1 MKLTKSIGLT
11 LIILI
16 TLTACSPKKLPEENT
31 NISVTEPVKVA
42 PTIVSIEASADRS
55 YQDFFSE
62 DPSSQLTQYITDIYH
77 PDKTLYN
84 LLFEAV
90 MNKEKSVDISS
101 YDLTPK
107 QIMNTVSS
115 IYEQAGLQLFYLNR
129 VNWSKD
135 YKTISITY
143 RPYSDAQIKKDQ
155 DTFYSKMNHLLYNV
169 APNHYDPYQKFFAVY
184 DYVTKHSAYTDDI
197 NDETTTTPSSLLVNQ
212 KSICGGF
219 STIANYVLN
228 FVGVPTDYISNE
240 AHAWNLV
247 NLLGNYYY
255 TDFTWGSDYTI
266 NYSNLNTALMNYQ
279 ARMEGLDHLG
289 YGDQKIIVGY
299 PGGLEETPKDS
310 ADNRYDFLRNI
321 YNNYALDIDHDWIYY
336 SDAQGIRRIHLDG
349 TGEELV
355 ISEPGFQL
363 KSFNGVLY
371 FTDENHKLY
380 QWEEGKD
387 PVILDAS
394 AVNALELIDGKLLY
408 KIEYDITDVHE
419 IDLSKFVLEDFQANS
434 SHHFESYQLPKQ
446 QTFQIVITFSDQM
459 LSQPL
464 EDHIGLFSST
474 GREIPI
480 SMVWQEDHK
489 KLMIRLKAYINQEE
503 EVSLKVLSGIEA
515 VNGLSTLE
523 QYDKMIQFID

>member
-1 MKLTKSIGLT
+1 MKLTKFIGLA
-11 LIILI
+11 LIIII

-31 NISVTEPVKVA
+31 TITATEPVKVA
-42 PTIVSIEASADRS
+42 PKITAIEVLADLS
-55 YQDFFSE
+55 YRDFFSE
-62 DPSSQLTQYITDIYH
+62 NPYSQLTQYINDTYH
-77 PDKTLYN
+77 PDQTLYN

-90 MNKEKSVDISS
+90 INMESS
-101 YDLTPK
+101 IDLTAYDFTPE

-129 VNWSKD
+129 ANWSKD
-135 YKTISITY
+135 YKTINFTY
-143 RPYSDAQIKKDQ
+143 RAYSKAQIKNYQ
-155 DTFYSKMNHLLYNV
+155 DTFYSQMNHLLYNV
-169 APNHYDPYQKFFAVY
+169 APSHYDPYQKFFAVY
-184 DYVTKHSAYTDDI
+184 EYVTKHSAYTDDM

-228 FVGVPTDYISNE
+228 FIGVPTDYISNE

-255 TDFTWGSDYTI
+255 TDFTWGSDYSI
-266 NYSNLNTALMNYQ
+266 NYSNLSTALMNYQ
-279 ARMEGLDHLG
+279 ARMEGLNNQG

-310 ADNRYDFLRNI
+310 MDNRYDFLKDI
-321 YNNYALDIDHDWIYY
+321 YDNYALDIDHDWIYY
-336 SDAQGIRRIHLDG
+336 STAQGIHRIHLDG

-355 ISEPGFQL
+355 TTEPGFQL
-363 KSFNGVLY
+363 KSFNGALY
-371 FTDENHKLY
+371 FTDENQKLY
-380 QWEEGKD
+380 HWEEGND
-387 PVILDAS
+387 PVILNAS
-394 AVNALELIDGKLLY
+394 AVNALELIDSKLRY

-419 IDLSKFVLEDFQANS
+419 IDLSKFVLEDFKADS
-434 SHHFESYQLPKQ
+434 SLHYETYQLPKQ

-459 LSQPL
+459 LSQSL

-474 GREIPI
+474 GKDIPI

-489 KLMIRLKAYINQEE
+489 KLMIRSKAYINQEE
-503 EVSLKVLSGIEA
+503 EVSLKILSGIEA
-515 VNGLSTLE
+515 ANGLSTLE
-523 QYDKMIQFID
+523 QYDKTIQFID